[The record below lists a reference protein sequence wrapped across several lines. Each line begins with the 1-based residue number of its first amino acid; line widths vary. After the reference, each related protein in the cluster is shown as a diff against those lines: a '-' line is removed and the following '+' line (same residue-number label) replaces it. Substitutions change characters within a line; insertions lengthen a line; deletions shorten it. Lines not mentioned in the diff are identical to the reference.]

1 MNTDEDIS
9 NEQLEA
15 LIICLSCSEEMD
27 GECSECEGIY
37 CSVCDGTCPCSQPTT
52 NLITILAS

>member
-1 MNTDEDIS
+1 MNMNEDTS

-15 LIICLSCSEEMD
+15 LITCPSCGEEMD

-52 NLITILAS
+52 NLITILAL